1 VIATETMRVI
11 LLAIADRMDAA
22 GDELDA
28 LDAALGDG
36 DLGISMAKGFD
47 AVRRLLQS
55 EPPQQETPGGL
66 LVRCGMQLAEAAP
79 STLVTLLA
87 MAFVSAG
94 TQVKQEAALD
104 GAHVHGMFEAMIAS
118 LQRRGKAQVGDKTIL
133 DALAPATDA
142 LGAALEGGANLE
154 AALADAAEA
163 AERGAE
169 GTRAMQARHGR
180 AGRYF
185 EQSIGHE
192 DAGAAVGAIIV
203 AGFAKGVRTSGGQ

>member
-1 VIATETMRVI
+1 VITTETMRDI
-11 LLAIADRMDAA
+11 LLTIADRIDAA
-22 GDELDA
+22 RDELDA

-47 AVRRLLQS
+47 AVRSLLQS
-55 EPPQQETPGGL
+55 EPPREETPGGL
-66 LVRCGMQLAEAAP
+66 LVRCSLQLQEAAP

-133 DALAPATDA
+133 DALAPAAGA
-142 LGAALEGGANLE
+142 LGAALESGASLEDALAE
-154 AALADAAEA
+154 AADA

-169 GTRAMQARHGR
+169 GTRALQARHGR

-192 DAGAAVGAIIV
+192 DAGAAVGAILV
-203 AGFAKGVRTSGGQ
+203 AGFAQGVRTSRGQ

>member
-1 VIATETMRVI
+1 MITTETMRAI
-11 LLAIADRMDAA
+11 LLTIADRMDADR
-22 GDELDA
+22 DELDA
-28 LDAALGDG
+28 LDGALGDG

-47 AVRRLLQS
+47 AVRSLLRT
-55 EPPQQETPGGL
+55 EPPPQETPGSL
-66 LVRCGMQLAEAAP
+66 LVRCAMHLQEAAP

-87 MAFVSAG
+87 MALVSAG

-118 LQRRGKAQVGDKTIL
+118 LQRRGRAQVGDKTIL
-133 DALAPATDA
+133 DALVPAADGLGMALERGASLEDA
-142 LGAALEGGANLE
+142 LAE
-154 AALADAAEA
+154 AAEA

-169 GTRAMQARHGR
+169 ATKALQARHGR

-203 AGFAKGVRTSGGQ
+203 AGLAQGVRTGGGR